1 MINDEQNEVKTVE
14 IEAKNL
20 TIAYGDFVIANN
32 IDFTINKNDIFVI
45 MGASGCGKS
54 TLLSVLTG
62 LKEPDSGSVFIDGYD
77 FWHSDKEVKD
87 LIMRKCGIL
96 YQSGALFSS
105 MTLAENV
112 ALPLQQYTDY
122 SQSEIDDLVS
132 LKLSL
137 VGLGGFENVYA

>member
-1 MINDEQNEVKTVE
+1 MPYINTIDINGTTYHL
-14 IEAKNL
+14 KNL
-20 TIAYGDFVIANN
+20 TDGDYVV
-32 IDFTINKNDIFVI
+32 DLPELNKNDIFVI

-132 LKLSL
+132 
-137 VGLGGFENVYA
+137 